1 MAEVNTDLYRSLGQ
15 NNDPLKQPLA
25 IMQLLGAV
33 NQNKL
38 FQQTY
43 DARQNLGDAY
53 KRNVGTDGK
62 INYPG
67 LTADVAKTAGF
78 LAPEATGQGI
88 ANSSAQFGLD
98 TSKLKYA
105 QQTLGAIATKPDLKS
120 SDFALWA
127 ANAARAGVDPN
138 TISGVLDSVYSAGND
153 PKALKKAAL
162 SQGIMSLGP
171 EAMKGEA
178 GPISE
183 GQSTTIN
190 AGDATLRRAGVVP
203 GQSGVGMETT
213 APAGYSEAAGR
224 GAALLGDA
232 RSRAAN
238 YGSDVFPMTQLLSN
252 LEKLGPQGT
261 GPGTHEINTMK
272 SFVQSNLGW
281 LPGADKIIGDPNQIK
296 NYNEAEKYA
305 TQLAGSRASQFGHGT
320 DQAMA
325 QSLIGSPNTH
335 ISNLA
340 GVDLTKA
347 IIGLRR
353 MEHVQTLEADND
365 PSVNKNPAKFGTWA
379 ARWAT
384 NVDPRA
390 FMVDLMDKDQ
400 LANLQKSI
408 KSPSDKAKFNRSV
421 KMAIDNGIITN
432 PAGEHATGQ

>member
-1 MAEVNTDLYRSLGQ
+1 MSEIDSSIYSRLGQ

-43 DARQNLGDAY
+43 DARQNIGEAY
-53 KRNVGTDGK
+53 KRNVDSAGK
-62 INYPG
+62 IDNRG
-67 LTADVAKTAGF
+67 LVRDIAGTGGF
-78 LAPEATGQGI
+78 LAGEATGTAG
-88 ANSSAQFGLD
+88 ANATQQFSLD
-98 TSKLKYA
+98 TAKLQKAQSIIGSLASKK
-105 QQTLGAIATKPDLKS
+105 DLS
-120 SDFALWA
+120 TSDFASA
-127 ANAARAGVDPN
+127 AAALKRAGVDQDV
-138 TISGVLDSVYSAGND
+138 IDSIINPAYKVGDD
-153 PKALKKAAL
+153 PKALKKIAANH
-162 SQGIMSLGP
+162 GIMSLGTGAL
-171 EAMKGEA
+171 EGEA

-183 GQSTTIN
+183 GQPTTIN
-190 AGDATLRRAGVVP
+190 KGEAIERRAGVVP
-203 GQSGVGMETT
+203 GQNGTGMEVV

-238 YGSDVFPMTQLLSN
+238 YGSDVFPMTNLLSN

-281 LPGADKIIGDPNQIK
+281 LPGADKIIGDPNKIK
-296 NYNEAEKYA
+296 DYNEAEKYA

-365 PSVNKNPAKFGTWA
+365 PAIAKNPAKFGTWA

-408 KSPSDKAKFNRSV
+408 RSPADKAKFNRSV

-432 PAGEHATGQ
+432 PAGEHAPGQ

>member
-38 FQQTY
+38 QNMEIGS
-43 DARQNLGDAY
+43 RQGVSDAY
-53 KRNVGTDGK
+53 
-62 INYPG
+62 
-67 LTADVAKTAGF
+67 
-78 LAPEATGQGI
+78 
-88 ANSSAQFGLD
+88 ANNPNPDLM
-98 TSKLKYA
+98 
-105 QQTLGAIATKPDLKS
+105 TLGRAAGPNAPAVLNQAIQNQQLQNDLRMKQQDVVQRRIGALGATLGPKASVNDYEKGIVEAAKDNPTIPPDMWTQRL
-120 SDFALWA
+120 DA
-127 ANAARAGVDPN
+127 AHKIAK
-138 TISGVLDSVYSAGND
+138 D
-153 PKALKKAAL
+153 PKALHQWAIAQGTTAPGFDAL
-162 SQGIMSLGP
+162 
-171 EAMKGEA
+171 KGEA
-178 GPISE
+178 GPINE
-183 GQSTTIN
+183 GQPTTIN
-190 AGDATLRRAGVVP
+190 AAEAATRRAGAVP

-213 APAGYSEAAGR
+213 APAGYIEAAGR

-272 SFVQSNLGW
+272 SFVQSNLNW

-365 PSVNKNPAKFGTWA
+365 PSVAKNPAKYGTWA

-400 LANLQKSI
+400 LSNLQKSI
-408 KSPSDKAKFNRSV
+408 KSPADKAKFNRSV
-421 KMAIDNGIITN
+421 KMAIENGIITN
-432 PAGEHATGQ
+432 PAGDHAPGQQ